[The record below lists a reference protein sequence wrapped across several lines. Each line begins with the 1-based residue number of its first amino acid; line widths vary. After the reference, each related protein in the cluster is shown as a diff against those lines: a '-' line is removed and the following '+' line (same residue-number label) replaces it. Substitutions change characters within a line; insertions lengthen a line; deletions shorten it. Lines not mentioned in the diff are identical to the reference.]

1 VTDHERIDE
10 LLAGYV
16 LRSLEGEDAAEAD
29 GVLTDHLPRCPR
41 CQGSLLE
48 LQEVASELAL
58 ATPALDP
65 PETLLPR
72 LLRELEPKERR
83 RPVAMLAVAASV
95 VAVIGLSGTWLQ
107 GRFADESGSRRE
119 ALANILDFARE
130 HDAQMVPVGNVTEV
144 SAPDVQEMYLY
155 GESVPDPPDGSVYGV
170 WLVVDGTPRLAG
182 TFVPDGGWVYLRVTF
197 ESSYDALMI
206 TLEPEV
212 SEPAEPGTVVWQA
225 A

>member
-1 VTDHERIDE
+1 MTDHERIDE

-16 LRSLEGEDAAEAD
+16 LRSLEGPDAAEAD
-29 GVLTDHLPRCPR
+29 RVLAEHLPRCPR
-41 CQGSLLE
+41 CQTTLLE

-58 ATPALDP
+58 AAPPIEP

-72 LLRELEPKERR
+72 LLRELEPRERR

-95 VAVIGLSGTWLQ
+95 VAVIGLTGTWLQ
-107 GRFADESGSRRE
+107 GRFADESGTRRD

-144 SAPDVQEMYLY
+144 SAPNVREMYLY
-155 GESVPDPPDGSVYGV
+155 GDSVPQPPDGSVYGV
-170 WLVVDGTPRLAG
+170 WLVVEGAPRFAG

-197 ESSYDALMI
+197 EAHYDGLMI
-206 TLEPEV
+206 TLEPEG
-212 SEPAEPGTVVWQA
+212 SRPTTPGQVVWQA
-225 A
+225 P

>member
-1 VTDHERIDE
+1 MTDHERIDE

-16 LRSLEGEDAAEAD
+16 LRSLEGDDAAEAD
-29 GVLTDHLPRCPR
+29 LLLAEHLPRCPR
-41 CQGSLLE
+41 CRGSLLE

-58 ATPALDP
+58 AAPPIEP

-72 LLRELEPKERR
+72 LLRELEPRERR

-95 VAVIGLSGTWLQ
+95 VAVIGLAGTWLQ
-107 GRFADESGSRRE
+107 GRFADESGTRRD
-119 ALANILDFARE
+119 ALANIIDFARE

-155 GESVPDPPDGSVYGV
+155 GDSVPQPPDGTVYGV
-170 WLVVDGTPRLAG
+170 WLVVDGSPRLAG

-197 ESSYDALMI
+197 ESHYDGLMI
-206 TLEPEV
+206 TLEPEGTEP
-212 SEPAEPGTVVWQA
+212 SEPGQVVWQA